1 MGFINQLMP
10 EGFSGENMRMKPST
24 SAFTFFLGDLPRNG
38 NYMGISLDMCFLNGY
53 IYIYLYYIILW
64 IHYIPFVDVKISSGV
79 K

>member
-24 SAFTFFLGDLPRNG
+24 SAFTFFFWDLPRNG
-38 NYMGISLDMCFLNGY
+38 NYMGITLDMCFLNG
-53 IYIYLYYIILW
+53 YIYLYYIILW